1 MSNRFWELLGLY
13 WRNEISK
20 EEMAELEQ
28 LLLEHPEAWL
38 KSGQLNQLSF
48 TKKPVMDEAA
58 AESLAD
64 NVLERIAAM
73 DADAALPAPPP
84 KRRPAGK
91 LWIAA
96 CCLLLVAGGIYF
108 SGILSPAELK
118 VVTTDAGMKTRIRL
132 SDGTMMWL
140 NAGSTVKYPQKF
152 GKTAREVYL
161 SGEAYFD
168 VTQDANRP
176 FIIHTDKMN
185 IRVLGTSFNVRSYK
199 DEKFSETALIS
210 GAVEVT
216 VQEAGAVRRVLLKPR
231 EKLVVREP
239 ADVKTKGGKDKTAG
253 EPQNVIEQTKIS
265 VVPSPDSSLVIET
278 AWLSNQL
285 IFQNET
291 MESISR
297 RMERW
302 YGTTIIIEK
311 PELSTLRFSGRA
323 DNLPL
328 EKLLSVLREIQ
339 PFEYTVQG
347 DTVIIR

>member
-1 MSNRFWELLGLY
+1 MSNRLWELLELY
-13 WRNEISK
+13 WRNAISK
-20 EEMAELEQ
+20 EELAELEQ

-48 TKKPVMDEAA
+48 SGKKMMDEAA
-58 AESLAD
+58 AEQLAD
-64 NVLERIAAM
+64 NVLKRIAGMEEAV
-73 DADAALPAPPP
+73 PAGPVSR
-84 KRRPAGK
+84 KRPAGK
-91 LWIAA
+91 WWIAA
-96 CCLLLVAGGIYF
+96 CCLLLFAGGFYWF
-108 SGILSPAELK
+108 AQPAAGLK

-152 GKTAREVYL
+152 GEKTREVYL

-168 VTQDANRP
+168 VQRDANRP
-176 FIIHTDKMN
+176 FVIRTDKMN
-185 IRVLGTSFNVRSYK
+185 IRVLGTSFNVRSYS
-199 DEKFSETALIS
+199 DEDFSETALIS

-216 VQEAGAVRRVLLKPR
+216 VQESGVERKVVLKPS
-231 EKLVVREP
+231 EKLVVRKP
-239 ADVKTKGGKDKTAG
+239 AVEKTKEGKDIQVAG
-253 EPQNVIEQTKIS
+253 NRDLIEQTKVS
-265 VVPSPDSSLVIET
+265 VVPAMNSGLVVET

-285 IFQNET
+285 VFQNET

-297 RMERW
+297 RLERW

-311 PELSTLRFSGRA
+311 PSLSTLRFSGRA

-328 EKLLSVLREIQ
+328 EKLLSVLKEIR

-347 DTVIIR
+347 DTVIIK